1 MTNRRAVLTLAGG
14 ALALVTLRPLTAREA
29 DRLTYQEAFRA
40 IAGGREPNDGRVT
53 LDLPKIAE
61 TGNSVPVTVRVDSPM
76 TEGDHVARIHLL
88 SMANPRPQVATV
100 HLRPRAGL
108 AEVGTRIKLSRTQQ
122 VVAMAEMSDGS
133 LWRDQASIVVTLGAC
148 VEEIWL
154 D

>member
-76 TEGDHVARIHLL
+76 TQGNHVARIHLL
-88 SMANPRPQVATV
+88 SMANPRPQVATF
-100 HLRPRAGL
+100 HLGPRAGL